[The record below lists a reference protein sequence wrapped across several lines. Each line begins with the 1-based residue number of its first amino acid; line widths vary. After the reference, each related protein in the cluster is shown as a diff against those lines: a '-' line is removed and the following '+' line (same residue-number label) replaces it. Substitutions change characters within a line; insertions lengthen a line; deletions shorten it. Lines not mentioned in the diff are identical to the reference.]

1 MSVAVHSKETAFVLH
16 TDLRLR
22 RNILFKQPFCSKL
35 YTSIEEEYERLL
47 KHAKHMEEYEKPTVF
62 FFAMKASFHLRSDLM
77 TDDLPPNEYWPS
89 PDDLLKAEECLKNV
103 SLDTMPSQRNFYT
116 VQYYCVLCDL
126 HIWKK
131 QYPEAM
137 RYLRKAK
144 KEYDQQKLD
153 AMRQRACMP
162 VNRRL
167 QLLTNIMGDEKIDEI
182 LMKYSM

>member
-1 MSVAVHSKETAFVLH
+1 
-16 TDLRLR
+16 
-22 RNILFKQPFCSKL
+22 
-35 YTSIEEEYERLL
+35 
-47 KHAKHMEEYEKPTVF
+47 
-62 FFAMKASFHLRSDLM
+62 MKASFHLRLDLI

-103 SLDTMPSQRNFYT
+103 SLDTMPSQSNFYT
-116 VQYYCVLCDL
+116 ARYYCVLCDL

-153 AMRQRACMP
+153 AILMRRRACMP

-167 QLLTNIMGDEKIDEI
+167 QLLK
-182 LMKYSM
+182 KYNG

>member
-1 MSVAVHSKETAFVLH
+1 M
-16 TDLRLR
+16 
-22 RNILFKQPFCSKL
+22 FKQPFCSKL

-103 SLDTMPSQRNFYT
+103 SLDTMPSQSNFYT
-116 VQYYCVLCDL
+116 ARYYCVLCDL

-137 RYLRKAK
+137 RYPRKAK